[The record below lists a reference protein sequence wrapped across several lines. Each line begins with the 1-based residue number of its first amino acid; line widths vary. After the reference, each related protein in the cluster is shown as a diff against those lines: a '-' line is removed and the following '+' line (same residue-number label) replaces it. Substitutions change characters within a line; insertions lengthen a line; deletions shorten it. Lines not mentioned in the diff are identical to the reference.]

1 MIVVVASRRPESVFR
16 FAMLLQPLG
25 HVVVGV
31 RESAPLLSCILDPR
45 SGLLVIEDGFVPNSS
60 AHTLINRVRS
70 TPGPKS
76 SIPIIRIWRGPVLA
90 SGQESDR
97 VATVTDPVT
106 GAALDKA
113 LVSLGLLGEERTDNT
128 CRNSP

>member
-90 SGQESDR
+90 SGQESDH